1 MANFKTHIQAS
12 TILSG
17 VASSILFE
25 LHILNVSEAIYCWL
39 AGSLGGILPDIDS
52 DNSHSLSIMFGL
64 LSVAVCLGVFVFLSG
79 KYTLPYLWGAVA
91 AAYIIL
97 NTIIRYIFERLT
109 VHRGGCHSVLMG
121 LLCVCAGVNATYY
134 MNTDKQLSWL
144 IGLFIGLGF
153 LTHLVL
159 DELYAVDFSGAR
171 IKRSFGTALKL
182 FDIRNKSTTVCLF
195 ILLGINV
202 YFLPP
207 HRDLINT
214 LNISITDYKNTMK

>member
-12 TILSG
+12 TIISG
-17 VASSILFE
+17 IASSVFLE
-25 LHILNVSEAIYCWL
+25 LHILTIPEAIYCWL

-64 LSVAVCLGVFVFLSG
+64 LSIAVCLGVFVFLSG
-79 KYTLPYLWGAVA
+79 KYTLPYLWAAVVI
-91 AAYIIL
+91 AYIIL
-97 NTIIRYIFERLT
+97 NTFIRYIFEKLT

-121 LLCVCAGVNATYY
+121 LLCVCVGVNATHYL
-134 MNTDKQLSWL
+134 NTDKHLSWL

-182 FDIRNKSTTVCLF
+182 FDIKNKSTTACLF
-195 ILLGINV
+195 VLLGINI
-202 YFLPP
+202 YFLPS
-207 HRDLINT
+207 HNSLINT
-214 LNISITDYKNTMK
+214 LNTSISDYKNTMK